1 MGQTSGNTGNVDNIV
16 PRTRIYLLLPGHVQN
31 SYPTRMLQLFL
42 NTGFKRDLFSQKT
55 KTPPNTHYPPLSHY
69 LPLPPGRLPL
79 RLAAPPLPPACL
91 PQKKTPQ
98 VPVTTP
104 PQFSHTSLAAPPSLF
119 LNGAE
124 GNQDGSSMRTSSRR
138 QVECPLPGWGPM
150 MYSTL
155 NRTRPV
161 RRDVICLLNL
171 PQLT

>member
-1 MGQTSGNTGNVDNIV
+1 MYTE
-16 PRTRIYLLLPGHVQN
+16 
-31 SYPTRMLQLFL
+31 FL
-42 NTGFKRDLFSQKT
+42 TYVHTTAIFKTQDSKLGFISPKT
-55 KTPPNTHYPPLSHY
+55 KTPPNTHYPPHSHY

-79 RLAAPPLPPACL
+79 RLAAPPLLLACL

-104 PQFSHTSLAAPPSLF
+104 PQFSHNTLASPPSLF

-124 GNQDGSSMRTSSRR
+124 GNHVGSSMSTSSRR

-150 MYSTL
+150 MCSTL

-161 RRDVICLLNL
+161 KTRCYLLGA
-171 PQLT
+171 LTEANMRVASM